1 MQWLPRCPTNDSERT
16 GTTVPVLFLCTP
28 NMMNQKGVLFM
39 DKNQISANTIRLF
52 LSCFLAQG
60 IILLGVLFLAFLT
73 DGNKLSEEML
83 GYGITLAVL
92 IASTLGSAHFLRG
105 SKRIDRGLLFAVFLW
120 VSLLAIAA
128 LLFDGP
134 FQGIWVTLIL
144 IIGGSALPPILG
156 KGKKGHRFAKQ
167 NHRLHR

>member
-1 MQWLPRCPTNDSERT
+1 
-16 GTTVPVLFLCTP
+16 
-28 NMMNQKGVLFM
+28 MMKQKGVLFM
-39 DKNQISANTIRLF
+39 GKHEITATAMKLCV
-52 LSCFLAQG
+52 SCFLAFA
-60 IILLGVLFLAFLT
+60 ILLAGVLFLTFLM

-144 IIGGSALPPILG
+144 IIGGSALPAILG